1 MHILQHLHTIP
12 FARKFDADDT
22 LNASPPSK
30 ACSWASAE
38 CGFAE
43 RLNSESES
51 VNKAHGN
58 QLYWVYFPVRALI
71 LAVRPLAT

>member
-1 MHILQHLHTIP
+1 MQHSKIQANTMQCSTVHYNAIQSNQQPL
-12 FARKFDADDT
+12 ARMFDADDT
-22 LNASPPSK
+22 LNASSPSQ

-51 VNKAHGN
+51 VNKTHGN
-58 QLYWVYFPVRALI
+58 QLY
-71 LAVRPLAT
+71 